1 MKWRTKDDQVAW
13 RSNRSDHVSKCGL
26 NVGFLLSVLHSN
38 SYSMVDRENTR
49 TIQMRRGS
57 KVVCIDDNF
66 PKEVVNF
73 YTHLPVKNAQYMVRD
88 VGIGVGWNGD
98 PEIVVYLKDMPN
110 PNSSTPPYPE
120 RGFNQERFREIEEPP
135 LEAEEIEVEDEL
147 CV

>member
-1 MKWRTKDDQVAW
+1 
-13 RSNRSDHVSKCGL
+13 
-26 NVGFLLSVLHSN
+26 
-38 SYSMVDRENTR
+38 
-49 TIQMRRGS
+49 MRRGS
-57 KVVCIDDNF
+57 KVVCIEDSF

-73 YTHLPVKNAQYMVRD
+73 YTHLPVKNAQYTVRD
-88 VGIGVGWNGD
+88 VGVGVGWNGD

>member
-1 MKWRTKDDQVAW
+1 M
-13 RSNRSDHVSKCGL
+13 
-26 NVGFLLSVLHSN
+26 
-38 SYSMVDRENTR
+38 
-49 TIQMRRGS
+49 
-57 KVVCIDDNF
+57 NF
-66 PKEVVNF
+66 QKTLKEDE
-73 YTHLPVKNAQYMVRD
+73 KIM
-88 VGIGVGWNGD
+88 GD